1 MIEDEAPVAGC
12 SELGREVGI
21 VRDIDLEL
29 VPRPKGVV
37 RDCII
42 GARGETGDREADAR
56 EQE

>member
-1 MIEDEAPVAGC
+1 MIEDKSPVPSFG
-12 SELGREVGI
+12 ELGREISI

-37 RDCII
+37 RYCVI

-56 EQE
+56 EEE